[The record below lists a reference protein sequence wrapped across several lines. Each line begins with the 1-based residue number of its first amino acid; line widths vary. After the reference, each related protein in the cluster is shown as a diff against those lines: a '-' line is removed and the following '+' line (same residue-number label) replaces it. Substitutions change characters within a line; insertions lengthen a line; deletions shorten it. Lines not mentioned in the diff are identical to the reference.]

1 MAYEH
6 FLHFKG
12 RIFSSVPSESK
23 PSPKGRTGPQFQDAN
38 NINAGQ
44 GVLIV
49 HSRTKLLHIF
59 DETE

>member
-12 RIFSSVPSESK
+12 RIFSLVPSVSK
-23 PSPKGRTGPQFQDAN
+23 LYFKGRTGPQFQDAN
-38 NINAGQ
+38 NINAGR
-44 GVLIV
+44 GELIV

-59 DETE
+59 KEAE